1 MYADKIFKDKT
12 MMARWGLEGMRS
24 FEQVNVAKKEEERLV
39 EKVVSS
45 ALNVERTVDSAQV
58 AATS

>member
-1 MYADKIFKDKT
+1 

-45 ALNVERTVDSAQV
+45 APNVERTVDSAQV